1 MVSHKI
7 KKKFFDLSIIHQAI
21 LTVFIGCIIL
31 SIFFVSYILQTNK
44 VFEDANKAYAEDLVL
59 QLEESI
65 CSNYESLKNTI
76 YYISFQTDLQN
87 FLLEE
92 DVSQKYVYFN
102 RINQFW
108 ANMTSLNPQII
119 DYVIIDR
126 EKSIYS
132 LLGSE
137 VELIPTEKIGS
148 FVSVYSTKN
157 SMNELIFVMCA
168 PIKCTNIL
176 HSTNETIGYIYM
188 ILNKNALVSQSNTHL
203 FTSNTYLRLTTEDG
217 TCFWENRTG
226 ELSEQENLPVPTI
239 QHEIK
244 DMGIKIYAYP
254 EQDATM
260 SILFNTLLKYTLIF
274 IFILLIVILLWVHF
288 VTHTVRPI
296 KELTDYIAKI
306 NSGSLKELSG
316 QIELNGYLEID
327 TINNQFNDMLKTI
340 KHLNKQVFLTTSQL
354 YEAQLSK
361 EKIDL
366 QYLRSQINPHF
377 LYNTLESLKGMAA
390 TSGDK
395 EIVKFTKAV
404 SSIFKYSLKGEA
416 EVPLSEELKIIKSY
430 IYIQHIRFTDRFCVE
445 FNIQEDLLNCKLPK
459 MILQPLVENA
469 IVHGI
474 EDCPTFCK
482 LSISAVQ
489 ESKKDLCICIFN
501 EGIPIEAEKLKEIQL
516 ELKNS
521 RNFLLDQQP
530 KSIGLH
536 NVHNRI
542 QLTYGEPY
550 GLSIESSLE
559 GTFVFLRIPM
569 KGGENLK

>member
-1 MVSHKI
+1 MVSQRI
-7 KKKFFDLSIIHQAI
+7 RKKFLDLSIIHQAV
-21 LTVFIGCIIL
+21 LTVFIGCTIFL
-31 SIFFVSYILQTNK
+31 IFFVSYIFQTNK

-65 CSNYESLKNTI
+65 YSNYESLKNTI
-76 YYISFQTDLQN
+76 HYISFQTDLQN

-92 DVSQKYVYFN
+92 DAAQKYVYFN

-119 DYVIIDR
+119 DYVIIDK
-126 EKSIYS
+126 EQSTYS

-137 VELIPTEKIGS
+137 AELIPTEKIGS
-148 FVSVYSTKN
+148 SVSIYSTKN
-157 SMNELIFVMCA
+157 SMNELIFVMCS

-188 ILNKNALVSQSNTHL
+188 ILNKNALVFQSNTHL

-217 TCFWENRTG
+217 TCFWENRTR
-226 ELSEQENLPVPTI
+226 EFSEQEDLPAPTI

-244 DMGIKIYAYP
+244 VLGIKIFAYP
-254 EQDATM
+254 GQDATM
-260 SILFNTLLKYTLIF
+260 SILFNTLLKYTLTF
-274 IFILLIVILLWVHF
+274 IFILLIVILLWIHF

-316 QIELNGYLEID
+316 QIELKGYLEID

-377 LYNTLESLKGMAA
+377 LYNTLESLKGLAA
-390 TSGDK
+390 AFGNK
-395 EIVKFTKAV
+395 EIVKFTKAL

-416 EVPLSEELKIIKSY
+416 EVPLSEELKIIKNY
-430 IYIQHIRFTDRFCVE
+430 IYIQHIRFADRFCVE
-445 FNIQEDLLNCKLPK
+445 FHVEEELLNCRLPK

-474 EDCPTFCK
+474 EDCPSFCK
-482 LSISAVQ
+482 LSISAIQ
-489 ESKKDLCICIFN
+489 ESEKDLCICIFN
-501 EGIPIEAEKLKEIQL
+501 EGIPINSDKLKEIQFEL
-516 ELKNS
+516 ENS
-521 RNFLLDQQP
+521 RSFLLDQQP

-542 QLTYGEPY
+542 RLTYGEPY
-550 GLSIESSLE
+550 GLTIESSLE
-559 GTFVFLRIPM
+559 GTTVFLRIPV
-569 KGGENLK
+569 KGGEI

>member
-1 MVSHKI
+1 MVIHRI
-7 KKKFFDLSIIHQAI
+7 KKKFSDLSIIHQAV
-21 LTVFIGCIIL
+21 LTVSIGCIIL

-92 DVSQKYVYFN
+92 DVSQKYIYFN

-119 DYVIIDR
+119 DYVIIDKK
-126 EKSIYS
+126 KSTYS

-203 FTSNTYLRLTTEDG
+203 FTSNTYLRLTTDDG

-226 ELSEQENLPVPTI
+226 ELSEQESLPVPTI

-260 SILFNTLLKYTLIF
+260 SILFNTLLRYTLIF
-274 IFILLIVILLWVHF
+274 IFILLIVILLWIHF

-390 TSGDK
+390 TSGNK

-416 EVPLSEELKIIKSY
+416 EVSLSEELKIIKNY

-516 ELKNS
+516 ELINS

-550 GLSIESSLE
+550 GLSIESSPE

-569 KGGENLK
+569 KGEKT